1 MIFPG
6 MDSGTP
12 PHVNT
17 FSGLS
22 LILDRIAERREN
34 LAWVAEQAASPLA
47 RFILL
52 DGLGE
57 AYLRNDAEA
66 IRWLSST
73 EREALLGD
81 VRASLLGIADGRP
94 HFVLALD
101 DADRAAALETTLDA
115 RRAGLRDA
123 GLRLPA
129 DEAGLFAYAKGLA
142 HWQRE
147 TQFCA
152 RCGAPLVLVA
162 SGHRAQCTNAD
173 CGRLHFP
180 RTDAA
185 IIVLVEHEGACLLG
199 RQSGW
204 PKGRYSTLAG
214 FVEPGEALEDAVRRE
229 VAEESGVAV
238 GEVFYHSSQPWPLPA
253 SLMVG
258 FIARATSPAIQLRD
272 DELEEARWFTPRQ
285 IVDGLMDGSFL
296 PSLRLSVSYH
306 LLAYWLRWRAGLDLD
321 ALVDEARARQPAP
334 AR

>member
-1 MIFPG
+1 
-6 MDSGTP
+6 MDSKTLP
-12 PHVNT
+12 RPNT

-22 LILDRIAERREN
+22 LILDRVAERREN

-57 AYLRNDAEA
+57 TYLRDGAEA
-66 IRWLSST
+66 LRWLDWT
-73 EREALLGD
+73 ERESLLGD
-81 VRASLLGIADGRP
+81 LKASLLGFADGRP
-94 HFVLALD
+94 HFMLALD
-101 DADRAAALETTLDA
+101 DADRAAMLEQTLGA
-115 RRAGLRDA
+115 RRASLRDA

-199 RQSGW
+199 RQAGW

-229 VAEESGVAV
+229 VAEESGVLV
-238 GEVFYHSSQPWPLPA
+238 GDVFYHSSQPWPLPA

-258 FIARATSPAIQLRD
+258 FVAKAVSPAIRLRD
-272 DELEEARWFTPRQ
+272 DELEEARWFTPQQ

-296 PSLRLSVSYH
+296 PSLPLSVSYH
-306 LLAYWLRWRAGLDLD
+306 LLAHWLQWRAGLDLD
-321 ALVDEARARQPAP
+321 ALVEEARARSA
-334 AR
+334 AATR